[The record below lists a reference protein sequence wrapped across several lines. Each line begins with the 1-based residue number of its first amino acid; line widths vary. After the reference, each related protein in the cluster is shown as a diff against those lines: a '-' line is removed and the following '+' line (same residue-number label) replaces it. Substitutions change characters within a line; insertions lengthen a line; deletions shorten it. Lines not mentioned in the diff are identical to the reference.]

1 MYSQLQVL
9 QLLFFFFFF
18 YWKTWQKSKDQK
30 IFIKYKWS
38 KVSHHCWRPVSRKRK
53 VSLCDSCIW
62 CLETV
67 LFSHSAAHVV
77 VVGHGT
83 DQERLVI
90 RMVFTDGVM
99 EVQKKIGTM
108 SAFDFI
114 PELFLGGPHL
124 SLLSKR
130 IFFVL
135 MMWLNDLTNLQ
146 SSRLHIHWNK

>member
-9 QLLFFFFFF
+9 QLLIFFIG
-18 YWKTWQKSKDQK
+18 KCGKKVK
-30 IFIKYKWS
+30 IKKYSSNINEAKFLIT
-38 KVSHHCWRPVSRKRK
+38 VDVQFQEK

-90 RMVFTDGVM
+90 RMVFTDDVM
-99 EVQKKIGTM
+99 EVQKKIGIM

-124 SLLSKR
+124 SLVSKR

-135 MMWLNDLTNLQ
+135 MMWLNDLTNVQ